1 MKNDAV
7 KIRMATEADAEAV
20 LNIYAPYIRETAVT
34 FEYEVP
40 SVEEFRSRIRHITK
54 KYPYLVAEENGE
66 IIGYSYADPF
76 GERAAFSH
84 SAETVIYIK
93 KHKRGCGIGTR
104 LYDELISIL
113 KRQHVTNINA
123 AIAYTEREDAYLTHA
138 SPAFHTAYGFHK
150 AAHFEKCGY
159 KFGRWYDLIW
169 MEKFIGEHTE
179 NPAAFCTVGEVLLKK
194 E

>member
-1 MKNDAV
+1 MKNNTV
-7 KIRMATEADAEAV
+7 KIRMASEADAESI

-40 SVEEFRSRIRHITK
+40 TVEEFRARIRHITEN
-54 KYPYLVAEENGE
+54 YPYLVAEKNGE

-84 SAETVIYIK
+84 SAETVLYIK
-93 KHKRGCGIGTR
+93 KDERGRGIGTR

-113 KRQHVTNINA
+113 KRQHITNINA
-123 AIAYTEREDAYLTHA
+123 AIAYAEIEDDYLTHA
-138 SPAFHTAYGFHK
+138 SPAFHAAYGFHK

-179 NPAAFCTVGEVLLKK
+179 NPAVFCSVRDVLLEK